1 METIASNSISET
13 LEIYD
18 LLDSDD
24 YSSLTLETL
33 QDIIQ
38 KDLALSSQ
46 DYFGDVTLIALQ
58 KDLLDQKSHFLQ
70 HYVASLLD
78 TMPSQKDQSALVLD

>member
-1 METIASNSISET
+1 MTSVLGRKLSRTSSEELTDLLENCIVRWRDSFIMETITSNSISET

-38 KDLALSSQ
+38 KDLA
-46 DYFGDVTLIALQ
+46 
-58 KDLLDQKSHFLQ
+58 
-70 HYVASLLD
+70 
-78 TMPSQKDQSALVLD
+78 